1 MIYCS
6 CLTFFCQSYIE
17 LNEII
22 MNSQEIW
29 IPYLITHLLSFGLIF
44 ICYKW
49 PKIGKI
55 SWAVIFIAAGI
66 FNLYSVISDPQQYVN
81 TYGQHAIPLYKKFIF
96 GFFSTHTLLFVA
108 LIASGQIMVGILLFL
123 QKTHFKIGLLGGI
136 IFLTA
141 ISPLGIGAAFPSTLL
156 MAFSLI
162 LLSIRFSK
170 QAHS

>member
-1 MIYCS
+1 
-6 CLTFFCQSYIE
+6 
-17 LNEII
+17 

-29 IPYLITHLLSFGLIF
+29 IPYLITHLLTLFLIF

-55 SWAVIFIAAGI
+55 SWALIFLAAGI

-96 GFFSTHTLLFVA
+96 GFFRTHTLLFVA
-108 LIASGQIMVGILLFL
+108 LIASGQIVVGLFL
-123 QKTHFKIGLLGGI
+123 FLKKTPFKIGILGGI
-136 IFLTA
+136 IFLAA
-141 ISPLGIGAAFPSTLL
+141 ISPLGIGAAFPSTVL

-162 LLSIRFSK
+162 LMYIRYTK
-170 QAHS
+170 QVHD